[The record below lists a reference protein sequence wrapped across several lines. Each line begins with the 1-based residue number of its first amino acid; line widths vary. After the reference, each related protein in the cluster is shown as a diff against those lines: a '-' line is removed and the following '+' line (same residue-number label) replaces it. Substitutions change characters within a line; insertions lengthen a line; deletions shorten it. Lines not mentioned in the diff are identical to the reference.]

1 LRDGYAEIQKRGATL
16 AAVAQGT
23 PAEADAAL
31 RELALP
37 FPILADPQ
45 RASYAAYGLPR
56 GGWLDVVN
64 VSVVRKAREVGRQF
78 RVSSNVK
85 GSMLSSSDW
94 KQMPGTFVIDR
105 RGRIAFS
112 HVGADSSD
120 TTPPEKILA
129 ALDTITRAA

>member
-1 LRDGYAEIQKRGATL
+1 MRDSYPEIHERGATV

-23 PAEADAAL
+23 PAEADAVLA
-31 RELALP
+31 ELKLP

-45 RASYAAYGLPR
+45 RATYPAYGLPR

-64 VSVVRKAREVGRQF
+64 LSVAKKALEVGKQLG
-78 RVSSNVK
+78 VSSSVK
-85 GSMLSSSDW
+85 GSMLSHSDW

-105 RGRIAFS
+105 NGKIVFT
-112 HVGADSSD
+112 HVGSDASD

-129 ALDTITRAA
+129 ALDTLPRAA